1 MLWVMMVVV
10 LMVVKVLVVVMV
22 VTIGMARML
31 ILVMVVMLMRT
42 QSSRTVAQHLDLN
55 QVQICPLPSGMP
67 TSKLPFFVSV
77 FSSIKRG

>member
-1 MLWVMMVVV
+1 
-10 LMVVKVLVVVMV
+10 MVVKVLVVVMV

-42 QSSRTVAQHLDLN
+42 QSSRTVAQ
-55 QVQICPLPSGMP
+55 VQICPLPSRMP
-67 TSKLPFFVSV
+67 TSKLPFFVLV